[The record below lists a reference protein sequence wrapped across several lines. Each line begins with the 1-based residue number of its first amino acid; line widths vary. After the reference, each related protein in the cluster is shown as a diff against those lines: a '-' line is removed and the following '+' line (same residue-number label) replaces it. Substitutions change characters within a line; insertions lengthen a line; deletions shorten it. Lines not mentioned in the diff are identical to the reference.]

1 MQTIKTA
8 FVVLLLMTVA
18 YGCYVSLTAQPEPLP
33 AEVANLM
40 VEGDFGDMSIEDGLP
55 EAIVDPNAKPSDD
68 LGPSFSFSD
77 SSQDPSTP
85 AAASDPKLLTG
96 GPAEAITTPQAKDGG
111 GQSLLSDAGSASST
125 PIASST
131 PLGATTPIGVAASTP
146 IASSTPIPG
155 STPNASATS
164 GLGAGLS
171 FPDPQRAMAPSAI
184 ATADPAIPAS
194 TPIGETIAGSAEPV
208 AGIQLPKSLDAAAA
222 GAPEAGGSQANQ
234 GYPSTQTASLTLP
247 DPQSLANL
255 SSGAEPSANQAA
267 SWNSDVSKQAAA
279 DRGAAGGFALPP
291 LPGGSPSDPSGGSQT
306 TPAAMAAGAMAAGA
320 LAASATQGTPGQPTQ
335 SGLVNAV
342 QQADR
347 QFAADQPAQA
357 LATLSL
363 FYHTPGITESDRA
376 ALLSRL
382 DPLAGIVIYSRR
394 HMLEQP
400 HRVGQSETLME
411 VAARYEIPWQLLANI
426 NAIEDPVT
434 VLPGTELKVVRGPF
448 RGEVDLTRSELTI
461 FLGDLYAGRFPIK
474 VNNEAAPAEGT
485 YTVLDKQNSQTFYDK
500 DGSPIAPEDPRNP
513 YGNLWIDLGQK
524 LCIHGSPNPGDFS
537 PAGCISLRGRDAG
550 DLMGIL
556 SQGSAITV
564 RR

>member
-40 VEGDFGDMSIEDGLP
+40 EEGDFGDMSIEDGLP
-55 EAIVDPNAKPSDD
+55 EAIVDPNARPSDD
-68 LGPSFSFSD
+68 LGPSFSFTD

-85 AAASDPKLLTG
+85 AAASAPKLLSG
-96 GPAEAITTPQAKDGG
+96 GPAETITAPQAKDGG
-111 GQSLLSDAGSASST
+111 AGSLLSDTRAGSST
-125 PIASST
+125 PIGT
-131 PLGATTPIGVAASTP
+131 TTPIGSTTPIGAPASTP

-155 STPNASATS
+155 STPIASATTGS
-164 GLGAGLS
+164 GAGLS
-171 FPDPQRAMAPSAI
+171 FPDSQGSMTPSAI

-194 TPIGETIAGSAEPV
+194 TPIAETIAGSAAPI
-208 AGIQLPKSLDAAAA
+208 AGMQLPKSLDAAAS
-222 GAPEAGGSQANQ
+222 EAGSPQAGP
-234 GYPSTQTASLTLP
+234 GYASTQTASLTLP
-247 DPQSLANL
+247 DPQSLADL
-255 SSGAEPSANQAA
+255 PPGGEPSANQAA

-279 DRGAAGGFALPP
+279 GRGDAGGFTLPP
-291 LPGGSPSDPSGGSQT
+291 LPGGSQAD
-306 TPAAMAAGAMAAGA
+306 PAAMAT
-320 LAASATQGTPGQPTQ
+320 SATQAPPGQPTQ

-347 QFAADQPAQA
+347 QFAADQPAEA

-363 FYHTPGITESDRA
+363 FYHAPGITESDRA

-394 HMLEQP
+394 HLLEQP

-485 YTVLDKQNSQTFYDK
+485 YTVLDKQNAQTFYDK
-500 DGSPIAPEDPRNP
+500 DGSPIAPDDPRNP

>member
-1 MQTIKTA
+1 
-8 FVVLLLMTVA
+8 
-18 YGCYVSLTAQPEPLP
+18 
-33 AEVANLM
+33 
-40 VEGDFGDMSIEDGLP
+40 
-55 EAIVDPNAKPSDD
+55 
-68 LGPSFSFSD
+68 
-77 SSQDPSTP
+77 
-85 AAASDPKLLTG
+85 
-96 GPAEAITTPQAKDGG
+96 
-111 GQSLLSDAGSASST
+111 
-125 PIASST
+125 
-131 PLGATTPIGVAASTP
+131 
-146 IASSTPIPG
+146 
-155 STPNASATS
+155 
-164 GLGAGLS
+164 
-171 FPDPQRAMAPSAI
+171 
-184 ATADPAIPAS
+184 
-194 TPIGETIAGSAEPV
+194 
-208 AGIQLPKSLDAAAA
+208 
-222 GAPEAGGSQANQ
+222 
-234 GYPSTQTASLTLP
+234 
-247 DPQSLANL
+247 L

-291 LPGGSPSDPSGGSQT
+291 LPGGSQADPKSMAGG
-306 TPAAMAAGAMAAGA
+306 ALAAGAVAAGA
-320 LAASATQGTPGQPTQ
+320 LASNAAQGTSGQPTQ

-500 DGSPIAPEDPRNP
+500 DGSPIAPDDPRNP

-524 LCIHGSPNPGDFS
+524 LCIHGSPNPADFS

-556 SQGSAITV
+556 SQGSSITV

>member
-1 MQTIKTA
+1 
-8 FVVLLLMTVA
+8 
-18 YGCYVSLTAQPEPLP
+18 
-33 AEVANLM
+33 
-40 VEGDFGDMSIEDGLP
+40 
-55 EAIVDPNAKPSDD
+55 
-68 LGPSFSFSD
+68 
-77 SSQDPSTP
+77 
-85 AAASDPKLLTG
+85 
-96 GPAEAITTPQAKDGG
+96 
-111 GQSLLSDAGSASST
+111 
-125 PIASST
+125 
-131 PLGATTPIGVAASTP
+131 
-146 IASSTPIPG
+146 
-155 STPNASATS
+155 
-164 GLGAGLS
+164 
-171 FPDPQRAMAPSAI
+171 
-184 ATADPAIPAS
+184 
-194 TPIGETIAGSAEPV
+194 
-208 AGIQLPKSLDAAAA
+208 
-222 GAPEAGGSQANQ
+222 
-234 GYPSTQTASLTLP
+234 
-247 DPQSLANL
+247 L

>member
-1 MQTIKTA
+1 
-8 FVVLLLMTVA
+8 
-18 YGCYVSLTAQPEPLP
+18 
-33 AEVANLM
+33 
-40 VEGDFGDMSIEDGLP
+40 
-55 EAIVDPNAKPSDD
+55 
-68 LGPSFSFSD
+68 
-77 SSQDPSTP
+77 
-85 AAASDPKLLTG
+85 
-96 GPAEAITTPQAKDGG
+96 
-111 GQSLLSDAGSASST
+111 
-125 PIASST
+125 
-131 PLGATTPIGVAASTP
+131 
-146 IASSTPIPG
+146 
-155 STPNASATS
+155 
-164 GLGAGLS
+164 
-171 FPDPQRAMAPSAI
+171 
-184 ATADPAIPAS
+184 
-194 TPIGETIAGSAEPV
+194 
-208 AGIQLPKSLDAAAA
+208 
-222 GAPEAGGSQANQ
+222 
-234 GYPSTQTASLTLP
+234 
-247 DPQSLANL
+247 
-255 SSGAEPSANQAA
+255 
-267 SWNSDVSKQAAA
+267 
-279 DRGAAGGFALPP
+279 LPP
-291 LPGGSPSDPSGGSQT
+291 LPGGSQADPSSM
-306 TPAAMAAGAMAAGA
+306 AAGAVAAGAVAAGAMAAGA
-320 LAASATQGTPGQPTQ
+320 LASNAAQGTSGQPTQ

-461 FLGDLYAGRFPIK
+461 FLGELYAGRFPIK

-500 DGSPIAPEDPRNP
+500 DGSPIAPDDPRNP